1 MSSPC
6 TGQLWPFFVSSTLG
20 EKMKLSNR
28 RRMLTL
34 AAIILSGSAFSNAA
48 WTQTQE
54 TLKFGLA
61 MPLSGSQALYGADQ
75 VKAAQWAVADINA
88 KGGVNGKKLEM
99 IVVDTQA
106 DPQLGIT
113 AVKRLISVD
122 KVPVFITAWS
132 SVVKAVAP
140 IANREK
146 VLELSVGA
154 NSPDIAKLGDY
165 VYTTFPLAEVDVS
178 RVADYTFKTLGKK
191 TAAVMY
197 INNDS
202 GVEGAAIYKNVF
214 EKAGG
219 KVVAFEAYDTKA
231 TDFTG
236 ALLKI
241 RAANPDVIHI
251 QGLVADLPQVIA
263 QMRQLG
269 LQQRVSTYSA
279 GYNPKVIEQLG
290 VAAEGLIVTS
300 LAPGIKDNANLAPF
314 IARWK
319 DTEKRVPNGLPY
331 TQYLYDAPYLVAEL
345 YRWVEKNKLPAT
357 GENMR
362 KALITMKNFEL
373 PLTGVLQVGE
383 DHRVNKPVY
392 LLTVDKGQF
401 VPLATIK

>member
-1 MSSPC
+1 
-6 TGQLWPFFVSSTLG
+6 
-20 EKMKLSNR
+20 MKLSNR
-28 RRMLTL
+28 RRML
-34 AAIILSGSAFSNAA
+34 ALSALIMSGAAFSSAA
-48 WTQTQE
+48 LAQGKE

-88 KGGVNGKKLEM
+88 KGGVNGKQLEM

-106 DPQLGIT
+106 DPQLGIN
-113 AVKRLISVD
+113 AVKRLTSVD

-146 VLELSVGA
+146 ILELSVGA

-178 RVADYTFKTLGKK
+178 ALAKYTFTTLGKK

-202 GVEGAAIYKNVF
+202 GVEGAAIYKSVF

-219 KVVAFEAYDTKA
+219 KVVAYEAYDAKA
-231 TDFTG
+231 TEFTG
-236 ALLKI
+236 ALLKVK
-241 RAANPDVIHI
+241 ASNAEMIHI

-290 VAAEGLIVTS
+290 AAAEGLIVTS
-300 LAPGIKDNANLAPF
+300 LAPGVTDNPNVGPF
-314 IARWK
+314 INRWK
-319 DTEKRVPNGLPY
+319 DAEKRVPNGLPY
-331 TQYLYDAPYLVAEL
+331 TQYLYDGPYLVAEL
-345 YRWVEKNKLPAT
+345 YKWIEKNKLSAT

-362 KALITMKNFEL
+362 KALITAKNFDL
-373 PLTGVLQVGE
+373 PMTGGLSVGE

>member
-1 MSSPC
+1 
-6 TGQLWPFFVSSTLG
+6 
-20 EKMKLSNR
+20 MKLSNR
-28 RRMLTL
+28 RRMLALSALIMSGAAFTSAAL
-34 AAIILSGSAFSNAA
+34 AQGK
-48 WTQTQE
+48 E

-88 KGGVNGKKLEM
+88 KGGVNGKQLEM

-106 DPQLGIT
+106 DPQLGIN
-113 AVKRLISVD
+113 AVKRLTSVD

-140 IANREK
+140 IANRDK

-178 RVADYTFKTLGKK
+178 SLAKYTFTTLGKK

-202 GVEGAAIYKNVF
+202 GVEGAAIYKSVF

-219 KVVAFEAYDTKA
+219 KVVAYEAYDAKA
-231 TDFTG
+231 TEFTG
-236 ALLKI
+236 ALLKVKASNAEI
-241 RAANPDVIHI
+241 IHI

-290 VAAEGLIVTS
+290 AAAEGLIVTS
-300 LAPGIKDNANLAPF
+300 LAPGVTDNPNVGPF
-314 IARWK
+314 ISRWK

-331 TQYLYDAPYLVAEL
+331 TQYLYDGPYLVAEL
-345 YRWVEKNKLPAT
+345 YKWIEKNKLSPT

-362 KALITMKNFEL
+362 KALITAKNFEL
-373 PLTGVLQVGE
+373 PMTGGLSVGE

>member
-1 MSSPC
+1 
-6 TGQLWPFFVSSTLG
+6 
-20 EKMKLSNR
+20 MKPSNR
-28 RRMLTL
+28 RRML
-34 AAIILSGSAFSNAA
+34 ALSALIMSAVFANVATAQSK
-48 WTQTQE
+48 E

-88 KGGVNGKKLEM
+88 KGGVNGKQLEM

-106 DPQLGIT
+106 DPQLGIN
-113 AVKRLISVD
+113 AVKRLTSVD
-122 KVPVFITAWS
+122 NVPVLITAWS

-140 IANREK
+140 IANRDK

-178 RVADYTFKTLGKK
+178 ALSKHTYTTLGKK
-191 TAAVMY
+191 TAAVLY

-202 GVEGAAIYKNVF
+202 GVEGAAIYKGVF

-219 KVVAFEAYDTKA
+219 KVVAYEAYDSKA
-231 TDFTG
+231 TEFTG
-236 ALLKI
+236 ALLKVK
-241 RAANPDVIHI
+241 ASNPDIIHI

-290 VAAEGLIVTS
+290 AAAEGLIVTS
-300 LAPGIKDNANLAPF
+300 LAPGVSDNPNVEPF
-314 IARWK
+314 INRWK
-319 DTEKRVPNGLPY
+319 ESEKRVPNGLPY
-331 TQYLYDAPYLVAEL
+331 TQYLYDGPYLVAEL
-345 YRWVEKNKLPAT
+345 YKWIEKNKLPAT
-357 GENMR
+357 GENLR
-362 KALITMKNFEL
+362 KALITVKNFEL
-373 PLTGVLQVGE
+373 PLTGGLSVGE

>member
-1 MSSPC
+1 
-6 TGQLWPFFVSSTLG
+6 
-20 EKMKLSNR
+20 MKLSNR
-28 RRMLTL
+28 RRML
-34 AAIILSGSAFSNAA
+34 ALSALIMSGAAFSSAA
-48 WTQTQE
+48 LAQGKE

-88 KGGVNGKKLEM
+88 KGGVNGKQLEM
-99 IVVDTQA
+99 IVLDTQA
-106 DPQLGIT
+106 DPQLGIN
-113 AVKRLISVD
+113 AVNRLASVD

-146 VLELSVGA
+146 LLELSVGA

-178 RVADYTFKTLGKK
+178 GLAKYTYTTLGKK

-202 GVEGAAIYKNVF
+202 GVEGAAIYKSVF

-219 KVVAFEAYDTKA
+219 KVVAYEAYDTKA
-231 TDFTG
+231 TEFTG
-236 ALLKI
+236 ALLKVK
-241 RAANPDVIHI
+241 ASNPDMIHI
-251 QGLVADLPQVIA
+251 QGLVSDLPQVIA

-290 VAAEGLIVTS
+290 AAAEGLIVTS
-300 LAPGIKDNANLAPF
+300 LAPGPSDNPNVTPF
-314 IARWK
+314 INRWK
-319 DTEKRVPNGLPY
+319 ETEKRVPNGLPY
-331 TQYLYDAPYLVAEL
+331 TQYLYDGPYLVAEL
-345 YRWVEKNKLPAT
+345 YKWIEKNKLPAT

-362 KALITMKNFEL
+362 KALITAKNFDL
-373 PLTGVLQVGE
+373 PMTGGLSVGE

>member
-1 MSSPC
+1 
-6 TGQLWPFFVSSTLG
+6 
-20 EKMKLSNR
+20 MKLSNR
-28 RRMLTL
+28 RRMLALSALIMSGAAFTSAAL
-34 AAIILSGSAFSNAA
+34 A
-48 WTQTQE
+48 QTKQ

-88 KGGVNGKKLEM
+88 KGGVNGKQLEM
-99 IVVDTQA
+99 IVLDTQA
-106 DPQLGIT
+106 DPQLGIN
-113 AVKRLISVD
+113 AVNRLASVD

-146 VLELSVGA
+146 ILELSVGA

-178 RVADYTFKTLGKK
+178 GLAKYTYTSLGKK

-202 GVEGAAIYKNVF
+202 GVEGAAIYKSVF

-219 KVVAFEAYDTKA
+219 KVVAYEAYDTKA
-231 TDFTG
+231 TEFTG
-236 ALLKI
+236 ALLKVK
-241 RAANPDVIHI
+241 ASNPDMIHI
-251 QGLVADLPQVIA
+251 QGLVSDLPQVIA

-290 VAAEGLIVTS
+290 AAAEGLIVTS
-300 LAPGIKDNANLAPF
+300 LAPGATDNPNVTPF
-314 IARWK
+314 INRWK
-319 DTEKRVPNGLPY
+319 ETEKRVPNGLPY
-331 TQYLYDAPYLVAEL
+331 TQYLYDGPYLVAEL
-345 YRWVEKNKLPAT
+345 YKWLEKNKLPAT

-362 KALITMKNFEL
+362 KALITAKTFDL
-373 PLTGVLQVGE
+373 PMTGGLTVGE

>member
-1 MSSPC
+1 
-6 TGQLWPFFVSSTLG
+6 
-20 EKMKLSNR
+20 MKLSNR
-28 RRMLTL
+28 RRLL
-34 AAIILSGSAFSNAA
+34 ALSALIMSGAAFSSAA
-48 WTQTQE
+48 LAQGKE

-88 KGGVNGKKLEM
+88 KGGVNGKQLEM
-99 IVVDTQA
+99 IVLDTQA
-106 DPQLGIT
+106 DPQLGIN
-113 AVKRLISVD
+113 AVNRLSSVD

-140 IANREK
+140 IANRDK

-178 RVADYTFKTLGKK
+178 GLAKYTYTTLGKK

-202 GVEGAAIYKNVF
+202 GVEGAAIYKSVF

-219 KVVAFEAYDTKA
+219 KVVAYEAYDTKA
-231 TDFTG
+231 TEFTG
-236 ALLKI
+236 ALLKVK
-241 RAANPDVIHI
+241 ASNPDMIHI
-251 QGLVADLPQVIA
+251 QGLVSDLPQVIA

-290 VAAEGLIVTS
+290 AAAEGLIVTS
-300 LAPGIKDNANLAPF
+300 LAPGPSDNPNVTPF
-314 IARWK
+314 INRWK
-319 DTEKRVPNGLPY
+319 DSEKRVPNGLPY
-331 TQYLYDAPYLVAEL
+331 TQYLYDGPYLVAEL
-345 YRWVEKNKLPAT
+345 YKWVEKNKLPAT

-362 KALITMKNFEL
+362 KALITAKNFDL
-373 PLTGVLQVGE
+373 PMTGGLSVGE

>member
-1 MSSPC
+1 
-6 TGQLWPFFVSSTLG
+6 
-20 EKMKLSNR
+20 MKLSNR
-28 RRMLTL
+28 RRMLALSALIMSGAAFTGAAL
-34 AAIILSGSAFSNAA
+34 AQSKP
-48 WTQTQE
+48 

-88 KGGVNGKKLEM
+88 KGGVNGKLLEM
-99 IVVDTQA
+99 IVLDTQA
-106 DPQLGIT
+106 DPQLGIN
-113 AVKRLISVD
+113 AVNRLASVD

-146 VLELSVGA
+146 ILELSVGA

-178 RVADYTFKTLGKK
+178 GLAKYTYTTLGKK
-191 TAAVMY
+191 NAAVMY

-202 GVEGAAIYKNVF
+202 GVEGAAIYKSVF

-219 KVVAFEAYDTKA
+219 KVVAYEAYDTKA
-231 TDFTG
+231 TEFTG
-236 ALLKI
+236 ALLKVK
-241 RAANPDVIHI
+241 AANPDMIHI
-251 QGLVADLPQVIA
+251 QGLVSDLPQVIA

-290 VAAEGLIVTS
+290 AAAEGLIVTS
-300 LAPGIKDNANLAPF
+300 LAPGPSDNPNLTPF
-314 IARWK
+314 INRWK
-319 DTEKRVPNGLPY
+319 ETEKRVPNGLPY
-331 TQYLYDAPYLVAEL
+331 TQYLYDGPYLVAEL
-345 YRWVEKNKLPAT
+345 YKWIEKNKLPAT

-362 KALITMKNFEL
+362 KALITAKTFDL
-373 PLTGVLQVGE
+373 PMTGGLTVGE

>member
-1 MSSPC
+1 
-6 TGQLWPFFVSSTLG
+6 
-20 EKMKLSNR
+20 MKLSNR
-28 RRMLTL
+28 RRMLALSALIMSGAAFTSAAL
-34 AAIILSGSAFSNAA
+34 AQGK
-48 WTQTQE
+48 E

-88 KGGVNGKKLEM
+88 KGGVNGKQLEM
-99 IVVDTQA
+99 IVLDTQA
-106 DPQLGIT
+106 DPQLGIN
-113 AVKRLISVD
+113 AVKRLTSVD

-178 RVADYTFKTLGKK
+178 ALAKYTYSSLNKK

-202 GVEGAAIYKNVF
+202 GVEGAAIYKSVF

-219 KVVAFEAYDTKA
+219 KVVAYEAYDTKA
-231 TDFTG
+231 TEFTG
-236 ALLKI
+236 ALLKVK
-241 RAANPDVIHI
+241 AANPEMIHI
-251 QGLVADLPQVIA
+251 QGLVSDLPQVIA

-290 VAAEGLIVTS
+290 AAAEGLIVTS
-300 LAPGIKDNANLAPF
+300 LAPGPTDNPNLTPF
-314 IARWK
+314 INRWK
-319 DTEKRVPNGLPY
+319 ETEKRVPNGLPY
-331 TQYLYDAPYLVAEL
+331 TQYLYDGPYLVAEL
-345 YRWVEKNKLPAT
+345 YKWIEKNKLPAT

-362 KALITMKNFEL
+362 KALITAKNFEL
-373 PLTGVLQVGE
+373 PMTGGLSVGE

-401 VPLATIK
+401 VPMATIK

>member
-1 MSSPC
+1 MLALSALIMSGAAFTSAA
-6 TGQLWPFFVSSTLG
+6 
-20 EKMKLSNR
+20 
-28 RRMLTL
+28 L
-34 AAIILSGSAFSNAA
+34 AQGK
-48 WTQTQE
+48 E

-88 KGGVNGKKLEM
+88 KGGVNGKQLEM

-106 DPQLGIT
+106 DPQLGIN
-113 AVKRLISVD
+113 AVKRLTSVD

-140 IANREK
+140 ISNREK
-146 VLELSVGA
+146 ILELSVGA

-178 RVADYTFKTLGKK
+178 SLAKYTFTTLGKK

-202 GVEGAAIYKNVF
+202 GVEGAAIYKSVF

-219 KVVAFEAYDTKA
+219 KVVAYEAYDAKA
-231 TDFTG
+231 TEFTG
-236 ALLKI
+236 ALLKVKASNAEI
-241 RAANPDVIHI
+241 VHI

-290 VAAEGLIVTS
+290 AAAEGLIVTS
-300 LAPGIKDNANLAPF
+300 LAPGVTDNPNVGPF
-314 IARWK
+314 INRWK

-331 TQYLYDAPYLVAEL
+331 TQYLYDGPYLVAEL
-345 YRWVEKNKLPAT
+345 YKWIEKNKLSAT

-362 KALITMKNFEL
+362 KALITAKNFEL
-373 PLTGVLQVGE
+373 PMTGDLSVGE

>member
-1 MSSPC
+1 
-6 TGQLWPFFVSSTLG
+6 
-20 EKMKLSNR
+20 
-28 RRMLTL
+28 
-34 AAIILSGSAFSNAA
+34 
-48 WTQTQE
+48 
-54 TLKFGLA
+54 

-88 KGGVNGKKLEM
+88 KGGVNGKQLEM

-106 DPQLGIT
+106 DPQLGIN
-113 AVKRLISVD
+113 AVKRLTSVD

-146 VLELSVGA
+146 ILELSVGA

-178 RVADYTFKTLGKK
+178 ALAKYTYTTLGKK

-202 GVEGAAIYKNVF
+202 GVEGAAIYKSVF

-219 KVVAFEAYDTKA
+219 KVVAYEAYDTKA
-231 TDFTG
+231 TEFTG
-236 ALLKI
+236 ALLKVK
-241 RAANPDVIHI
+241 ASNAEMIHI

-269 LQQRVSTYSA
+269 MQQRVSSYSA

-290 VAAEGLIVTS
+290 AAAEGLIVTS
-300 LAPGIKDNANLAPF
+300 LAPGVADNPNVGPF
-314 IARWK
+314 INRWK

-331 TQYLYDAPYLVAEL
+331 VQYLYDSPYLVAEL
-345 YRWVEKNKLPAT
+345 YRWIEKNKLSAT

-362 KALITMKNFEL
+362 KALITAKNFDL
-373 PLTGVLQVGE
+373 PMTGALSVGE

>member
-1 MSSPC
+1 
-6 TGQLWPFFVSSTLG
+6 
-20 EKMKLSNR
+20 MKPSNR
-28 RRMLTL
+28 RSLL
-34 AAIILSGSAFSNAA
+34 ALSALIMGGAAFSPAA
-48 WTQTQE
+48 WAQAKE

-88 KGGVNGKKLEM
+88 KGGVNGKPLEM
-99 IVVDTQA
+99 ILLDTQA
-106 DPQLGIT
+106 DPQLGIN
-113 AVKRLISVD
+113 AVKRLTSVD

-132 SVVKAVAP
+132 AVVKAVAP

-178 RVADYTFKTLGKK
+178 GLAKYTYTTLGKK
-191 TAAVMY
+191 TAAIMY

-202 GVEGAAIYKNVF
+202 GVEGAAIYKSVF

-219 KVVAFEAYDTKA
+219 KVVAYEAYDPKA
-231 TDFTG
+231 TEFTG
-236 ALLKI
+236 ALLKV
-241 RAANPDVIHI
+241 RVANPEMVHI
-251 QGLVADLPQVIA
+251 QGLVSDLPQVIA

-269 LQQRVSTYSA
+269 LTQRVSTYSA

-290 VAAEGLIVTS
+290 AAAEGLIVTS
-300 LAPGIKDNANLAPF
+300 LAPGVSDNANVGAF
-314 IARWK
+314 VTRWK

-331 TQYLYDAPYLVAEL
+331 TQYLYDGPYLVAEL
-345 YRWVEKNKLPAT
+345 YKWVEKNKLPAT

-362 KALITMKNFEL
+362 KALITVKNFEL
-373 PLTGVLQVGE
+373 PMTGGLQVGE
-383 DHRVNKPVY
+383 DHRVSKPVY